1 MRYVGSVMQL
11 ADAGRGVV
19 QLRLRRDMGKTLCV
33 VWTILQLL
41 VWLLQFDAWTKN
53 CQTRI
58 ARSVSNIPCKMQ
70 KVDTSQQFNCNM
82 YSMLMHIHAY
92 THVLLWERRLAFT
105 AHFLAGIM
113 WSHPG
118 SHFEDQWLRLQQL
131 DYFLMI
137 LAVFWLLS
145 SLIFVWTTGDRCV
158 RGVFGM
164 Q

>member
-1 MRYVGSVMQL
+1 MFHKFAESNVRYVGSVMQL

-41 VWLLQFDAWTKN
+41 VWLVQFDAWTKN

-82 YSMLMHIHAY
+82 YSMLMHIPMCYYGRDGVETACIY
-92 THVLLWERRLAFT
+92 STLFGWNHVVTPWFT
-105 AHFLAGIM
+105 L
-113 WSHPG
+113 
-118 SHFEDQWLRLQQL
+118 
-131 DYFLMI
+131 
-137 LAVFWLLS
+137 
-145 SLIFVWTTGDRCV
+145 
-158 RGVFGM
+158 
-164 Q
+164 